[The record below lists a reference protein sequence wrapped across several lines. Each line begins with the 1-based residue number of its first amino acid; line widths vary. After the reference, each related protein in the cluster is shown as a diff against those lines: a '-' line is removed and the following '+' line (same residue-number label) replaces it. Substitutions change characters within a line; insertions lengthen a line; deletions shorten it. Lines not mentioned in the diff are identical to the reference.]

1 MSDTFYTR
9 NFGREEQNIRGGDY
23 VPNCTGLGKVEGRQ
37 TRNKIPDTDEGDA
50 FVEITI
56 ITQRSLGHSLLLHL
70 PGSLSI
76 YIYIS
81 PDNEE

>member
-1 MSDTFYTR
+1 MYL
-9 NFGREEQNIRGGDY
+9 
-23 VPNCTGLGKVEGRQ
+23 NCTGLGKVGGRQ
-37 TRNKIPDTDEGDA
+37 TRNKIPDIDEGDA

-56 ITQRSLGHSLLLHL
+56 ITQRSLGNSLLLHL
-70 PGSLSI
+70 PGSLSR

>member
-23 VPNCTGLGKVEGRQ
+23 VPNCTGLGKVAGRQ
-37 TRNKIPDTDEGDA
+37 TRNNKIPDTDIDEGDA

-70 PGSLSI
+70 PFQ
-76 YIYIS
+76 IYIS
-81 PDNEE
+81 LS

>member
-1 MSDTFYTR
+1 MYL
-9 NFGREEQNIRGGDY
+9 
-23 VPNCTGLGKVEGRQ
+23 NCTGLGKVGGRQ
-37 TRNKIPDTDEGDA
+37 TRNKIPDIDEGDA

-70 PGSLSI
+70 PGSLSR
-76 YIYIS
+76 YIYISLS

>member
-1 MSDTFYTR
+1 MYL
-9 NFGREEQNIRGGDY
+9 
-23 VPNCTGLGKVEGRQ
+23 NCTGLGKVGGRQ
-37 TRNKIPDTDEGDA
+37 TRNKIPDIDEGDA

-70 PGSLSI
+70 PFQI

-81 PDNEE
+81 LSL

>member
-1 MSDTFYTR
+1 MYLT
-9 NFGREEQNIRGGDY
+9 
-23 VPNCTGLGKVEGRQ
+23 CTGLGKVGGRQ
-37 TRNKIPDTDEGDA
+37 TRNKIPDIDEGDA

-70 PGSLSI
+70 PGWQAPFPDI
-76 YIYIS
+76 YLS